1 MNALLP
7 IIEELADAPD
17 HPTRARW
24 LLACPLSVLFKY
36 QDTIRNRLQHA
47 LFKDGVDYLE
57 GEISMARQVRRD
69 GLPNLDNP
77 YRDRM
82 LAIGRGPVFDPD
94 RNVTMPDGSGAFLD
108 F

>member
-1 MNALLP
+1 MNPLLP

-17 HPTRARW
+17 HPARARW

-36 QDTIRNRLQHA
+36 QDTIRNRLQNA
-47 LFKDGVDYLE
+47 FFRDGIDYLE

-77 YRDRM
+77 YRERM
-82 LAIGRGPVFDPD
+82 LALGQAAAFDPD
-94 RNVTMPDGSGAFLD
+94 RNVTMPHGSEASFDL
-108 F
+108 